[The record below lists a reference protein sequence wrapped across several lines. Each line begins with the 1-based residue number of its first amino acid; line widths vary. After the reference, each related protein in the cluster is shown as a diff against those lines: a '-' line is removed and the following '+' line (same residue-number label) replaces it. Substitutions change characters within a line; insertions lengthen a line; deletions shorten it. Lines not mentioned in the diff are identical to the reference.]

1 MQTKPKMALK
11 AIMKANMILAYPHSS
26 CLHHWNDP
34 CRISH
39 TICNLYMH
47 GYFATKLAKL
57 HANLLQSLEMRN
69 PLSLKTLKVVVVDSL
84 YWRTRRGKK
93 CTHHQYSD
101 MSKKESISRLLVM
114 HACANCLH
122 LCLAMMSY
130 VMLVHYNFAS
140 CVCVFKRTFYDP
152 LSINIMQIPNNVQQL

>member
-1 MQTKPKMALK
+1 
-11 AIMKANMILAYPHSS
+11 MILVGF
-26 CLHHWNDP
+26 
-34 CRISH
+34 H
-39 TICNLYMH
+39 TQ
-47 GYFATKLAKL
+47 FAIFTCTATSQQS
-57 HANLLQSLEMRN
+57 LQSYMQIYCRAWKCEI
-69 PLSLKTLKVVVVDSL
+69 LSLKTLKVVVVDSL

-140 CVCVFKRTFYDP
+140 CVCIQEDFLRSLVHKHYANT
-152 LSINIMQIPNNVQQL
+152 